1 MENNLQNRKGDCT
14 SYLREECIRGCI
26 LLSTAVVVCVCI
38 SLSLSL
44 SFVFF
49 YFVCLFCFVFLTV
62 NNRQYHST
70 EPGATDHI

>member
-26 LLSTAVVVCVCI
+26 LLSTAVVVCVCV
-38 SLSLSL
+38 SLSL
-44 SFVFF
+44 SFFSIL
-49 YFVCLFCFVFLTV
+49 FVCFVFLTV

>member
-26 LLSTAVVVCVCI
+26 LLSTAVVVCVCA
-38 SLSLSL
+38 SLSLFLSL
-44 SFVFF
+44 LFFSILFV
-49 YFVCLFCFVFLTV
+49 CFVFLTV